1 MTEINKFTMELWE
14 LAIMTKRSHILY
26 HAERLYLWVCQS
38 LMFIYCPDLLYDQI
52 KWPRSWLFHLK
63 SLHFMSLLKKP
74 AHQLQSI
81 AKWLLQV
88 FIFCLFLGPT
98 KLWFQDWNKPQAS
111 CTYGRI
117 IRLFLKIG
125 ILEKEKRNR
134 WGDVWENSRGHEG
147 AVDLTEDVW
156 HHCRWY
162 LQSRNFLRPGY

>member
-26 HAERLYLWVCQS
+26 PAERLYLWVCQS
-38 LMFIYCPDLLYDQI
+38 FMFIYCPDLLYDQI

-63 SLHFMSLLKKP
+63 SLHFMPLLKKKIS
-74 AHQLQSI
+74 LI
-81 AKWLLQV
+81 IINYKM
-88 FIFCLFLGPT
+88 IITYFCLFLGPT
-98 KLWFQDWNKPQAS
+98 KLWFQDWNKSQAS
-111 CTYGRI
+111 CAYGRI

>member
-1 MTEINKFTMELWE
+1 MTEINKFTMELWG

-26 HAERLYLWVCQS
+26 PAERLYLWVCQS
-38 LMFIYCPDLLYDQI
+38 FMFIYCPDLLYDQI

-63 SLHFMSLLKKP
+63 SLHFMPLLKKMLINYN
-74 AHQLQSI
+74 QLQKI
-81 AKWLLQV
+81 
-88 FIFCLFLGPT
+88 ITYFCLFLGPT
-98 KLWFQDWNKPQAS
+98 KLWFQDWNKSQAS
-111 CTYGRI
+111 CAYGRI

>member
-1 MTEINKFTMELWE
+1 MGVSKLNVYVLSRFTLWSNK
-14 LAIMTKRSHILY
+14 MTKMLTFS
-26 HAERLYLWVCQS
+26 
-38 LMFIYCPDLLYDQI
+38 PQI
-52 KWPRSWLFHLK
+52 FAFH
-63 SLHFMSLLKKP
+63 
-74 AHQLQSI
+74 
-81 AKWLLQV
+81 V
-88 FIFCLFLGPT
+88 FIKKTCSLIIINRKMIITYFCLFLGPT
-98 KLWFQDWNKPQAS
+98 KLWFQDWNKSQAS

-125 ILEKEKRNR
+125 YLEKEKRNR

>member
-1 MTEINKFTMELWE
+1 MG
-14 LAIMTKRSHILY
+14 AIMTKRSHILY
-26 HAERLYLWVCQS
+26 PAERLYLWVCQS

-63 SLHFMSLLKKP
+63 SLHFMPLLKKMLINYN
-74 AHQLQSI
+74 QLQKI
-81 AKWLLQV
+81 
-88 FIFCLFLGPT
+88 ITYFCLFLGPT
-98 KLWFQDWNKPQAS
+98 KLWFQDWNKSQAS